1 MSDHNRRQVRYISGV
16 VAVLSID
23 ITEQKDVRILS
34 LKGDLIFNELDEA
47 ERIFMENLMKKPRAI
62 ALNCKGLMNLDSSG
76 LGLFIRFSKESVKA
90 GVRLVFMNITDHVS
104 TLFDVSKLDSMFEIL
119 PEAEFRK
126 QYPA

>member
-1 MSDHNRRQVRYISGV
+1 LNVLTID
-16 VAVLSID
+16 VA
-23 ITEQKDVRILS
+23 EQKDVLIMVF
-34 LKGDLIFNELDEA
+34 KGDLIFNELDEA
-47 ERIFMENLMKKPRAI
+47 DKLFMENLAKKPRAI
-62 ALNCKGLMNLDSSG
+62 GLDCKRLVSLDSSG

-119 PEAEFRK
+119 PEAEFKK

>member
-1 MSDHNRRQVRYISGV
+1 VI
-16 VAVLSID
+16 VLNID
-23 ITEQKDVRILS
+23 ITGQNNVLVLV

-47 ERIFMENLMKKPRAI
+47 DRIFMENLGKKPRAI
-62 ALNCKGLMNLDSSG
+62 ALDCRRLVNLDSSG
-76 LGLFIRFSKESVKA
+76 LGLFIRFSKESAKA

-119 PEAEFRK
+119 PESEFKK

>member
-1 MSDHNRRQVRYISGV
+1 
-16 VAVLSID
+16 VLNID
-23 ITEQKDVRILS
+23 ITEQKDVRILA

-47 ERIFMENLMKKPRAI
+47 DKIFMENLAKKPRVI
-62 ALNCKGLMNLDSSG
+62 GLDCRRLTSLDSSG

-104 TLFDVSKLDSMFEIL
+104 TLFDVSKLDTMFEIL
-119 PEAEFRK
+119 SETEFKK

>member
-1 MSDHNRRQVRYISGV
+1 
-16 VAVLSID
+16 VLNID
-23 ITEQKDVRILS
+23 ITGQNNVLVLV

-47 ERIFMENLMKKPRAI
+47 DRIFMENLGKKPRAI
-62 ALNCKGLMNLDSSG
+62 ALDCRRLVNLDSSG
-76 LGLFIRFSKESVKA
+76 LGLFIRFSKESAKA

-119 PEAEFRK
+119 PESEFKK